1 MAGKHAATQRPKRL
15 VETSDYVAFMTR
27 SMVAWGDRIADDP
40 AGLVHLRELESTLRD
55 QTNRGI
61 WEANRRGR
69 YSEREMGRILGVS
82 HQAVHKRVGLGE
94 LVAAAVNAARG
105 GGALIRLAEVR
116 QRRARLL
123 QAAGVEDKTG
133 SERERTLRAVV

>member
-1 MAGKHAATQRPKRL
+1 M
-15 VETSDYVAFMTR
+15 ETSDYVAFLTR
-27 SMVAWGDRIADDP
+27 SLIAWGDRVAADP
-40 AGLVHLRELESTLRD
+40 AALVHLRELESTLRD

-69 YSEREMGRILGVS
+69 YSERDMGAILGMS

-105 GGALIRLAEVR
+105 GGALIRLGEVR
-116 QRRARLL
+116 ARRARLL
-123 QAAGVEDKTG
+123 EAAGLEDRTG
-133 SERERTLRAVV
+133 SEKERMLRAV

>member
-1 MAGKHAATQRPKRL
+1 MTGRHAAAERPRKA
-15 VETSDYVAFMTR
+15 VETSDYVAFLTR
-27 SMVAWGDRIADDP
+27 SLIAWGDRVAADP
-40 AGLVHLRELESTLRD
+40 AALVHLRELESTLRD

-69 YSEREMGRILGVS
+69 YSERDMGAILGMS

-105 GGALIRLAEVR
+105 GGALIRLGEVR
-116 QRRARLL
+116 ARRARLL
-123 QAAGVEDKTG
+123 EAAGLEDRTG
-133 SERERTLRAVV
+133 SEKERMLRAV